1 VKVRAVNDGVIL
13 VSLKEGHAP
22 TSEYVRKLRRA
33 LPAAFPKDTFYFQA
47 ADMVTWRHER
57 AGRERNETPA
67 TVMRP
72 TRLQSSAFGAS

>member
-1 VKVRAVNDGVIL
+1 MTALIWYHWRRVTHR
-13 VSLKEGHAP
+13 

-33 LPAAFPKDTFYFQA
+33 LPAAFPEDTFYFQA

-57 AGRERNETPA
+57 TGRERNETPA

-72 TRLQSSAFGAS
+72 TQPGFNPLPYGAS